1 METVNDSGS
10 KSVLLTGMTREGAGG
25 VVERGEEGVEWGG
38 EGGIEGEVEG
48 AVKGGGGGGV
58 EGEVEGAVRA
68 GGGGEVS
75 GRKLKEGEGVEAG
88 GELLS
93 CRGGEGVRNSSS
105 LARRDRSISIGSMFQ
120 NVKMYVGTGQNGAPR
135 TTVGANR
142 LRQENAESSNREVRY
157 LRHCYAGTQ
166 KEAVLRYKQKLII
179 TVHFKKSALR

>member
-10 KSVLLTGMTREGAGG
+10 KSVLLTGMTRKGAGG
-25 VVERGEEGVEWGG
+25 VVEEGVEWEG

-48 AVKGGGGGGV
+48 AVKGEGGGGV
-58 EGEVEGAVRA
+58 EGEVEGAG

-93 CRGGEGVRNSSS
+93 CRGGEGVRSSSS

-120 NVKMYVGTGQNGAPR
+120 NVKCTLVLARMGLQGQ
-135 TTVGANR
+135 
-142 LRQENAESSNREVRY
+142 L
-157 LRHCYAGTQ
+157 
-166 KEAVLRYKQKLII
+166 
-179 TVHFKKSALR
+179 

>member
-93 CRGGEGVRNSSS
+93 CRGGEGVRSSSS
-105 LARRDRSISIGSMFQ
+105 LARRDRSKSIGSMFQ
-120 NVKMYVGTGQNGAPR
+120 NVKCTLVLARTGLQGQLWEP
-135 TTVGANR
+135 TGSD
-142 LRQENAESSNREVRY
+142 RQMPKAQTGRFATS
-157 LRHCYAGTQ
+157 AT
-166 KEAVLRYKQKLII
+166 AMP
-179 TVHFKKSALR
+179 ALRRRRS